1 MEEKTKEE
9 QKAKKYIFHDTI
21 ISWACIIW
29 AIVSIILMLYFSGL
43 NQVTFTIMT
52 LGQLFLILGIIAT
65 VRKQSTGPVFTITG
79 LACIILP
86 AINEWGYM
94 FNEAIPAGNNLL
106 PILISTAITLIGLVM
121 LIAPEALEDMA
132 SMRCKEVVKAEV
144 IDLKTTILPNEVV
157 AYSPVYSYNYKEK
170 VYTKCTE
177 KYKVTEIP
185 EIGSKTELR
194 INAKKP
200 EEVYFEATKASKML
214 IYIFG
219 AGFFITGLGMIL
231 TVLSI

>member
-1 MEEKTKEE
+1 MEEKTKE
-9 QKAKKYIFHDTI
+9 KTKDYTFHDAVITG
-21 ISWACIIW
+21 ACLLW
-29 AIVSIILMLYFSGL
+29 AIASIIFMIYFSGL
-43 NQVTFTIMT
+43 SQVTFAIMT
-52 LGQLFLILGIIAT
+52 LGQLFLILGIIAI

-86 AINEWGYM
+86 AINEWGYL
-94 FNEAIPAGNNLL
+94 FNEAIPSGSLL
-106 PILISTAITLIGLVM
+106 PILLSTAITLIGLVM
-121 LIAPEALEDMA
+121 LIAPEVLENRA
-132 SMRCKEVVKAEV
+132 AMRCKEVVKAEV
-144 IDLKTTILPNEVV
+144 IDLKTTTLPDETV
-157 AYSPVYSYNYKEK
+157 AYAPIYSYTYKEQ

-177 KYKVTEIP
+177 KYRVTEVP
-185 EIGSKTELR
+185 EIGAKTELK

-200 EEVYFEATKASKML
+200 EEVYFEASKASKML